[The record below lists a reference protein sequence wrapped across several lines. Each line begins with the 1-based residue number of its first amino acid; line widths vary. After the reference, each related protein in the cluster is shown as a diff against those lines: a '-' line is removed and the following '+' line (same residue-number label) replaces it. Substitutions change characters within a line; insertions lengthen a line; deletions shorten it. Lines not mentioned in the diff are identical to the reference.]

1 MVRARDSCRD
11 LQNVRHDCC
20 GHGADTTDP
29 DKRASLLEMAEA
41 WQELAEKED
50 RPLPLQTH
58 TPVQQPAQQ
67 PQQPQPDD
75 DKDE

>member
-1 MVRARDSCRD
+1 MTPAETYKMYATIAEDM
-11 LQNVRHDCC
+11 
-20 GHGADTTDP
+20 AAETTDP
-29 DKRASLLEMAEA
+29 ERRASLLEMAEA